1 MSRKVAKAHWTIY
14 TIILNGIE
22 DFPHPSVANSTIV
35 ELLIEKEVSG
45 K

>member
-1 MSRKVAKAHWTIY
+1 MSRKVAKAQQTIY

-22 DFPHPSVANSTIV
+22 DFPHPLIANNKII
-35 ELLIEKEVSG
+35 ELLIEKEVPG